1 MPSEEANMLDWN
13 VFYSSIAQST
23 AAFVG
28 LLGAFIITKIINN
41 EQQFNEHKILIEDYI
56 VAGNY
61 LKQKLNDRYFKWYN
75 KRTREQEL
83 EDLTDD
89 ARKNEDIL
97 YEPPESLYKKYR
109 FSEFDNKEE
118 ILVAIKEQ
126 QGKILRGEDE

>member
-1 MPSEEANMLDWN
+1 MPDWN

-28 LLGAFIITKIINN
+28 LLGAFVITKIINN
-41 EQQFNEHKILIEDYI
+41 EQQFNEYKILIEDYI

-61 LKQKLNDRYFKWYN
+61 LKQKLNDRYFNWYN

-89 ARKNEDIL
+89 AYKNEDIF
-97 YEPPESLYKKYR
+97 YEPPENLYTKYK
-109 FSEFDNKEE
+109 FSEFDSKEDV
-118 ILVAIKEQ
+118 LVAIKEQ